1 MAEPPSLVPGR
12 LLCPWLDGGPT
23 VKRER
28 VEPEPEPV
36 GDECDAVTMTGQG
49 NLCERRTNRAPAIVG
64 GSVAGCERVCEGIAE
79 CVARSSTVRAEGVK
93 LTSYVIGAR

>member
-36 GDECDAVTMTGQG
+36 PEP
-49 NLCERRTNRAPAIVG
+49 EPEFEHYFKFRACPI
-64 GSVAGCERVCEGIAE
+64 
-79 CVARSSTVRAEGVK
+79 
-93 LTSYVIGAR
+93 